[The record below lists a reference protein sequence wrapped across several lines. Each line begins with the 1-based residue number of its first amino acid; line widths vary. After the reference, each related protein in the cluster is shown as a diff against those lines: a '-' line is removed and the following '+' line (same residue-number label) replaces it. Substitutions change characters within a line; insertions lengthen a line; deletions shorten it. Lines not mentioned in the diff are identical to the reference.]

1 MTTYHHKQIK
11 RFQVSV
17 QFRDDSDIIRMRH
30 QYESLLIDKMRG
42 EGYSRV
48 LDIDTAFSIEFTGET
63 WKFLMTLQGIYVGRK
78 KAWQSEGI
86 TQGKLIPRN
95 TRQTILSQL

>member
-1 MTTYHHKQIK
+1 MIMYHHKQIK
-11 RFQVSV
+11 RFQTSV
-17 QFRDDSDIIRMRH
+17 NFRDDSDIIRIKH
-30 QYESLLIDKMRG
+30 QYESLLIHQMRDK
-42 EGYSRV
+42 GYARV
-48 LDIDTAFSIEFTGET
+48 LDIDTAFSVEFTGET

-95 TRQTILSQL
+95 TRQSILNQS